1 MQVKRL
7 SLALFALAAGV
18 AVAQERGSPSP
29 DAPWEDSESA
39 AVEAERMRAHERMP
53 DTMYASTPSEDK
65 PYFAH
70 PTPAPTLSEDA
81 TGRDDRRRAA
91 TWFQPLNTTGGETAE
106 DVFRQSISEPVVQSK
121 CVNCHVFGG
130 ISGHTRL
137 VFAPASATD
146 HVSRNYR
153 VFEDFVVSVPN
164 ATALILDK
172 IKGVAHGGG
181 AQVPAGSALYADMQR
196 FLNLLD
202 SGDAAPLTAETL
214 FDTVRMRPRRET
226 LYRAA
231 IILAGRIPTEAEYA
245 ALESATLLS
254 TVRGLMTGQGFHDFL
269 VRAANDRLL
278 TEGARPFLTRRFVNY
293 RNESSRL
300 VKAEE
305 DETVDSERARAHF
318 STGVRFG
325 VRRAPLE
332 LIAHVVE
339 NDLPYTDIL
348 TADYVMANPQAALA
362 YGANDVSEGFS
373 SSDIHQFRPA
383 RIEGYYPS
391 GSLECDDGYG
401 RCSAV
406 GPAFE
411 HPHAGIL
418 GTRSLLYRYPTTST
432 NRNRAR
438 ARWTYYHFLGVDVER
453 LGVRALDPNSLVD
466 EDNPTMNNPACT
478 GCHGILDP
486 VAGTFQHYDEFGLYK
501 AYDRHSLPRSYTN
514 ARTYA
519 KTGSKAVAPE
529 PGPVAFRGHLP
540 DRGQASTQI
549 EFVAEGDGIAHVGQ
563 LSVVNAAGRSVYATR
578 YADFFDGR
586 PSENCGPEGDHFVLE
601 NGCAVFFVL
610 PMAGQPVAEVFAGIK
625 VNGTG
630 IDAGDYRF
638 DVTAWSSGDVSLRA
652 EFWYRL
658 HRRGDTWFRDMRK
671 PGFDGTLAP
680 ETTDSLEWLG
690 QRIAEDR
697 RFAEATVKFWWPAI
711 MGSEVARAPTDR
723 SDADFE
729 SRLLEAQAQGA
740 EVERLARMFRNGS
753 RGGGPYNVKDLLAE
767 LVLSRWFRAQRVTDE
782 NQVRRSALRSAGAAR
797 PLTPEELVAKT
808 EALTGYVWGRERET
822 YGPKRDRP
830 RGYLQDRY
838 ASLYG
843 GIDSEDATERSR
855 RFTAPAAQVAKLHAN
870 TITTL
875 IAIREFLLLPDEQR
889 RLFSGIGLS
898 DTPETASDAI
908 RAKLAELQEMFFGI
922 RAGAKSVRDAY
933 RFFEDAWR
941 NSATVYPARRVTRT
955 PGRLNDYYY
964 FWEYCVVNGG
974 HTDDCYLEGIRD
986 DALVEWGAYSY
997 TWSREA
1003 VRELGDGVELTKEE
1017 MRMAMTW
1024 STMLAAMFMDYRYLH
1039 L

>member
-1 MQVKRL
+1 MGAWEMQVKRL

-18 AVAQERGSPSP
+18 AVAQEGGLPSP
-29 DAPWEDSESA
+29 DAPWEDAESA
-39 AVEAERMRAHERMP
+39 VVAAERMRAHERMP

-70 PTPAPTLSEDA
+70 PTPAPTHSDDMAE
-81 TGRDDRRRAA
+81 RDDRRRAA
-91 TWFQPLNTTGGETAE
+91 AWFQPLNTTGGETAE

-137 VFAPASATD
+137 VFAPASTND

-164 ATALILDK
+164 AAFLILDK

-181 AQVPAGSALYADMQR
+181 VQVPAGSALYADMQR

-202 SGDAAPLTAETL
+202 RGDAAPLTAETL

-231 IILAGRIPTEAEYA
+231 IILAGRIPTDAEYA
-245 ALESATLLS
+245 ALESATLLE
-254 TVRGLMTGQGFHDFL
+254 TVRGLMTGRGFHDFL
-269 VRAANDRLL
+269 IRAANDRLL
-278 TEGARPFLTRRFVNY
+278 TDGARPFLTRRFVNY

-339 NDLPYTDIL
+339 NDLPYTDVL

-362 YGANDVSEGFS
+362 YGANGAREEFGGSDDVHE
-373 SSDIHQFRPA
+373 FRSA
-383 RIEGYYPS
+383 RIEGYYPQYS
-391 GSLECDDGYG
+391 VDCEDGK
-401 RCSAV
+401 CSV
-406 GPAFE
+406 DGPPLA

-418 GTRSLLYRYPTTST
+418 GTRALLYRYPTTPT

-453 LGVRALDPNSLVD
+453 LGVRALDPSSLVD

-478 GCHGILDP
+478 GCHAILDP
-486 VAGTFQHYDEFGLYK
+486 VAGTFQYYDEFGVYK
-501 AYDRHSLPRSYTN
+501 EDGEESLPTSYKWKTT
-514 ARTYA
+514 ALAEMRTYEL
-519 KTGSKAVAPE
+519 TLE
-529 PGPVAFRGHLP
+529 PRVVAFRARLP
-540 DRGQASTQI
+540 DHGQAYLK
-549 EFVAEGDGIAHVGQ
+549 VLAEGDGLLYITKLAMLDARGRYVYETSPNLGEGG
-563 LSVVNAAGRSVYATR
+563 NAACRYFEDGAILGKGCSTNNALGGRVGGER
-578 YADFFDGR
+578 GG
-586 PSENCGPEGDHFVLE
+586 E
-601 NGCAVFFVL
+601 
-610 PMAGQPVAEVFAGIK
+610 
-625 VNGTG
+625 
-630 IDAGDYRF
+630 YRF
-638 DVTAWSSGDVSLRA
+638 EITAWRAGEMSLRP
-652 EFWYRL
+652 ELSYRL
-658 HRRGDTWFRDMRK
+658 WAVGDTWFRDMRK
-671 PGFDGTLAP
+671 PGFDGKTAP

-690 QRIAEDR
+690 RRIAEDR
-697 RFAEATVKFWWPAI
+697 RFAEATVKFWWPAV

-753 RGGGPYNVKDLLAE
+753 RGGRPYNVKDLLAE
-767 LVLSRWFRAQRVTDE
+767 LVLSRWFRAQRITDA
-782 NQVRRSALRSAGAAR
+782 NQVRRAALRSAGAAR

-808 EALTGYVWGRERET
+808 EALTDYVWGRERAT

-830 RGYLQDRY
+830 RGYLQDLY
-838 ASLYG
+838 APLYG
-843 GIDSEDATERSR
+843 GIDSEDVTERSR
-855 RFTAPAAQVAKLHAN
+855 RFIAPAAQVAKLHAN
-870 TITTL
+870 TITIL
-875 IAIREFLLLPDEQR
+875 VAIREFLLLPDEQR

-908 RAKLAELQEMFFGI
+908 KAKLAELQEMFFGV
-922 RAGAKSVRDAY
+922 RAGAKDVQDAY

-941 NSATVYPARRVTRT
+941 SSVTMYPPLARRVTNT
-955 PGRLNDYYY
+955 PRRLNDYY
-964 FWEYCVVNGG
+964 FWERCVVNGG
-974 HTDDCYLEGIRD
+974 RTDDCYLEGIRD
-986 DALVEWGAYSY
+986 DALVEWGAYSF
-997 TWSREA
+997 TWSREV
-1003 VRELGDGVELTKEE
+1003 VRELGDGIDVTEEE